1 MYLPYDP
8 AMLASVLNMKLR
20 DNYETLDQLCDDLDL
35 SRDEIEEKLQ
45 DAGYEYNATSNR
57 FI

>member
-1 MYLPYDP
+1 
-8 AMLASVLNMKLR
+8 MKLR

-35 SRDEIEEKLQ
+35 SRAEIEEKLQ